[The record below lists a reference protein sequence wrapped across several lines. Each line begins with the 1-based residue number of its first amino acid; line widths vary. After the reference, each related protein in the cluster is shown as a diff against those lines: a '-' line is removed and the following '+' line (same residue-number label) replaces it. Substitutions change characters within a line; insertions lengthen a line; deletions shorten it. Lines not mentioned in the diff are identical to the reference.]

1 MTIAHYAFH
10 SRTDARRLTYAD
22 LLDLSRAL
30 GAVIRNSA
38 KTVSWTGRAAAKA
51 FWGWYRYRQ
60 TVAALAALDAHTL
73 HDIGLNRSEIHAA
86 ARFGGKYPGA
96 DYRIS
101 RFHIG

>member
-51 FWGWYRYRQ
+51 FWGWYR
-60 TVAALAALDAHTL
+60 
-73 HDIGLNRSEIHAA
+73 
-86 ARFGGKYPGA
+86 
-96 DYRIS
+96 
-101 RFHIG
+101 